1 MWLCPVVRITMM
13 WSAPFQA
20 AIRMRRM
27 SSSKCPEAISEVI
40 TGAGCGSMP
49 SKYFAVGIGTLF
61 FSGSD
66 MFLKWNPAM
75 STPPSGTVRQVQPLR
90 GGW

>member
-1 MWLCPVVRITMM
+1 
-13 WSAPFQA
+13 
-20 AIRMRRM
+20 
-27 SSSKCPEAISEVI
+27 
-40 TGAGCGSMP
+40 MP